1 MRLTLLKCSA
11 DKLSVTDRHR
21 GLRLR
26 TFSFNAVD
34 GNRDHDQNKHKYLIF
49 ENSKYRIHI
58 LVVKRPP
65 THGLRS
71 DSERIG

>member
-1 MRLTLLKCSA
+1 MYEAVRPDEA
-11 DKLSVTDRHR
+11 DAFKMF
-21 GLRLR
+21 
-26 TFSFNAVD
+26 FSFNAVD